1 MCVCVSPT
9 VTLGRQEELGGHDPG
24 KRRLAASAGGR
35 PVLGPRSR
43 GKNSYARS
51 QTASQTFCW
60 RGRQT
65 VTQTRVPELHAR
77 RMRAVSCCLACRHA
91 RAERGRTPARA
102 YRTRASQSAVG
113 CLIRHWRETKALRP
127 CKVQKVQKIRRA
139 SGPLAC

>member
-1 MCVCVSPT
+1 MSVLECVCVCVYVCVSPT

-35 PVLGPRSR
+35 PVVGPRSR
-43 GKNSYARS
+43 GQNSYARS

-91 RAERGRTPARA
+91 RAERGRTPA
-102 YRTRASQSAVG
+102 TASPHARVKERCG
-113 CLIRHWRETKALRP
+113 LFDPALARD
-127 CKVQKVQKIRRA
+127 
-139 SGPLAC
+139 